1 MPKRTPR
8 RRRLETRLLGEATP
22 LFLLDGKRRLV
33 FFNGGCERLTGWRG
47 DEVLGKICD
56 YAVDVEP
63 HSPASLCGSLAP
75 PPAVVAEGR
84 SESVPA
90 TLVGKDGTATERT
103 MHFHPLLDDAG
114 AVDLIVG
121 IIGEPPA
128 AHPRDF
134 RKSLGCG
141 ASIARMLH
149 AELAALRAEL
159 RQRFGLSSFVARGE
173 AMRRVAEQVM
183 LAKATQSAVLIT
195 GEPGTGKEHVA
206 RVIHN
211 EGPSAERSFV
221 PLDCERLPAREV
233 RHVLRR
239 ILQLDDVDVRS
250 DRLQPV
256 YGPAEAGHYEPVA
269 TVFLQSVERLGR
281 DVQEMLVNACGRRH
295 IPGISENPWDVRPP
309 AGVRLLAGSAADLQ
323 QAVRD
328 DLLRSDFY
336 FLISALPIELP
347 PLRNR
352 PDDLEPLG
360 QHFLEELNRGRDE
373 QVGEIAE
380 AVWEQ
385 FRLYQW
391 PGNLTELR
399 TVIEEARENCRGTVI
414 EPRHLPFRFRTGL
427 DAQSVGPPVTPQSEP
442 LADYLAHVE
451 AERIR
456 DVLRQVRHN
465 KTLAAKT
472 LGMTRTRLY
481 RRMESLGIEDL
492 EE

>member
-1 MPKRTPR
+1 MPKHTPR

-22 LFLLDGKRRLV
+22 LFLVDGKRRLV
-33 FFNGGCERLTGWRG
+33 FFNGGCEQLTGWRG
-47 DEVLGKICD
+47 EEVLGKTCD
-56 YAVDVEP
+56 YAVDVDP

-75 PPAVVAEGR
+75 PPAVVAEGS

-90 TLVGKDGTATERT
+90 TLVHKDGAAIDRT
-103 MHFHPLLDDAG
+103 IHFHPLLDDAG

-121 IIGEPPA
+121 IIGEPGATRTLA
-128 AHPRDF
+128 ASG
-134 RKSLGCG
+134 SL
-141 ASIARMLH
+141 ARTLH

-159 RQRFGLSSFVARGE
+159 RRRYGLSSFIARGE
-173 AMRRVAEQVM
+173 AMQRVAEQVM
-183 LAKATQSAVLIT
+183 LAKSTQSAVVIS
-195 GEPGTGKEHVA
+195 GERGTGKEHVA

-211 EGPSAERSFV
+211 EGLAASRTFV

-233 RHVLRR
+233 RHALRR
-239 ILQLDDVDVRS
+239 ILQLDDPDEATRT
-250 DRLQPV
+250 LQAS
-256 YGPAEAGHYEPVA
+256 GSLPAEAALRPA

-281 DVQEMLVNACGRRH
+281 DVQEMLVNAFR
-295 IPGISENPWDVRPP
+295 ENRPRPP

-328 DLLRSDFY
+328 ELLRSDFY
-336 FLISALPIELP
+336 FLVSALHIELP
-347 PLRNR
+347 PLRDR
-352 PDDLEPLG
+352 PDDLELLG
-360 QHFLEELNRGRDE
+360 QHFLEELNRGRNE
-373 QVGEIAE
+373 QVGEISD

-385 FRLYQW
+385 FRVYQW
-391 PGNLTELR
+391 PGNLAELR
-399 TVIEEARENCRGTVI
+399 TVIEEARENCRGAVI

-427 DAQSVGPPVTPQSEP
+427 DAQSVGPPVAPQSEP
-442 LADYLAHVE
+442 LVDYLATVE

-492 EE
+492 EK